1 MIKTT
6 KKVSFENR
14 TISPILKKKI
24 INIKYLKNHL
34 INNKPKNSR
43 FINNNL
49 KKKKRNKI
57 NLLKDNNIV
66 KYNSVYNL
74 TYNNKYKTNLNLNTF
89 ITQQNSEEKKINKLK
104 IDNKIR
110 IYPYKKLLK
119 KLSNKNLTKFINTSS
134 SLYSKQYDKIMN
146 TKSLFSGRQKF
157 FKIKNLIYKFDI
169 RKNIEKNIDYLIN
182 EDIESD
188 KVYKTMRL
196 YHNSL
201 KNKVVTNK
209 NFFDKN
215 IMISK
220 SNADIINYCDN
231 YYYMDNIYF
240 YKHNKIYMQNYSALS
255 KKAIKEPFKK
265 NSEKA
270 IHKSHKNIIEGKAVD
285 IRKLVKSCL
294 ERFNKIK

>member
-1 MIKTT
+1 
-6 KKVSFENR
+6 
-14 TISPILKKKI
+14 
-24 INIKYLKNHL
+24 
-34 INNKPKNSR
+34 
-43 FINNNL
+43 
-49 KKKKRNKI
+49 
-57 NLLKDNNIV
+57 
-66 KYNSVYNL
+66 
-74 TYNNKYKTNLNLNTF
+74 
-89 ITQQNSEEKKINKLK
+89 
-104 IDNKIR
+104 
-110 IYPYKKLLK
+110 
-119 KLSNKNLTKFINTSS
+119 
-134 SLYSKQYDKIMN
+134 MN

-169 RKNIEKNIDYLIN
+169 SKNIEKNIDYLIN